1 MRTDENY
8 SEHCCILQRNVVERV
23 NPKGSH
29 HKGKILSF
37 LKILYLYEM
46 MNVY

>member
-29 HKGKILSF
+29 HESIFPFFF
-37 LKILYLYEM
+37 LLGIFEKTD
-46 MNVY
+46 VS